1 MLMNAPLLQQL
12 LTTRQD
18 LAALFHKAVAYTIIV
33 IKWTVECRRVVTQL
47 YVLYFSTEPL
57 SDQGLRSYSYFWLKY
72 YILTGIRDC
81 ASCASLALGTMGPSA
96 VAREG

>member
-33 IKWTVECRRVVTQL
+33 IKWTVECRRVVTCNPTMSYIFQRNPCL
-47 YVLYFSTEPL
+47 IKDYVA
-57 SDQGLRSYSYFWLKY
+57 
-72 YILTGIRDC
+72 ILIFG
-81 ASCASLALGTMGPSA
+81 
-96 VAREG
+96 